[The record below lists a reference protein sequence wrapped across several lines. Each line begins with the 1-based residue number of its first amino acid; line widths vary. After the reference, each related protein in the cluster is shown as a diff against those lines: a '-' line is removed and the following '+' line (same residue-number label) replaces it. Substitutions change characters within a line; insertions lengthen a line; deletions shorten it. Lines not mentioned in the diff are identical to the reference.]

1 MNIQQLRIV
10 REAVRRNFNLTQAA
24 RTLGTSQPAL
34 SRAILEL
41 EAELGVALFV
51 RHGKRILGLTEP
63 GQQVLR
69 RAERVLAELQGI
81 QRVAADF
88 RARDAGELRIA
99 TTHTQARYA
108 LPPAVREFRKRYP
121 AVRLSLLQGSPSQ
134 ITRQLLDRE
143 VDFAIATEVADDHP
157 ELVTIHAFEWEH
169 VVLVP
174 ARHALLAQPLTLE
187 TLVRWPLIT
196 YVEEFAGRRRI
207 DRAFAQ
213 AGLTPDIV
221 LAAID
226 SDVIKTYVGVGLG
239 VGIMAGLAFD
249 AKRDRG
255 LAAVPAGKLF
265 GVNITRIA
273 LRRDAFLRGFAVA
286 FLELFAPDARDE
298 IASALAACSTSQ
310 ALVGSQLTADATA
323 DAGHGTHALVRSES
337 HNVGRSALKD
347 LGDGVLNDTTL

>member
-1 MNIQQLRIV
+1 VNFQQLRVV

-24 RTLGTSQPAL
+24 AALGTSQPAL

-41 EAELGVALFV
+41 EAELGVDIFV

-63 GQQVLR
+63 GQAVLK
-69 RAERVLAELQGI
+69 RAERVLAEVQGI
-81 QRVAADF
+81 ERVAADF

-99 TTHTQARYA
+99 TTHTQARYV
-108 LPPAVREFRKRYP
+108 LPEVVREFRRRYP

-143 VDFAIATEVADDHP
+143 VDFAIATEVHEQHP
-157 ELVTIHAFEWEH
+157 DLITAPAFEWEH

-174 ARHALLAQPLTLE
+174 SRHKLLEAPLTLE
-187 TLVRWPLIT
+187 ALVRWPIVT

-213 AGLTPDIV
+213 AGLAPDIV

-249 AKRDRG
+249 AKRDKG
-255 LAAVPAGKLF
+255 LAAVPAGGLF
-265 GVNITRIA
+265 GANTTRVA
-273 LRRDAFLRGFAVA
+273 VRRDAFLRGFAIA
-286 FLELFAPDARDE
+286 FLDLFAPAARE
-298 IASALAACSTSQ
+298 TLAAGMRSRDVTS
-310 ALVGSQLTADATA
+310 S
-323 DAGHGTHALVRSES
+323 
-337 HNVGRSALKD
+337 
-347 LGDGVLNDTTL
+347 